1 MCVGPPFR
9 AGVITISSLFE
20 PEGSVSAT
28 IALLLCLTIQSPA
41 GGDETAVRDVVKKYV
56 DARDRSDE
64 SAIRALFTD
73 DADQLTS
80 SGEWRKGRENVVR
93 GTLASSKGNP
103 GSRTIA
109 VETVRFP
116 APGLAIADGRY
127 EISGG
132 PEGTREDV
140 DVFRD
145 DQIGAGLADRGD
157 SQHVAGSARQRRAE
171 VGDRPE
177 RVTSAR
183 HARGFGICTMPPI
196 RENEPAGHSCF
207 QPWAPSILSMA

>member
-1 MCVGPPFR
+1 M
-9 AGVITISSLFE
+9 ITVSSFFE
-20 PEGSVSAT
+20 SEGQVSAT

-132 PEGTREDV
+132 PEGTRKMWTSFV
-140 DVFRD
+140 MTSSA
-145 DQIGAGLADRGD
+145 AGWRIAAIRNMLPAAP
-157 SQHVAGSARQRRAE
+157 VA
-171 VGDRPE
+171 
-177 RVTSAR
+177 
-183 HARGFGICTMPPI
+183 
-196 RENEPAGHSCF
+196 PAK
-207 QPWAPSILSMA
+207 